1 MTHIPVLLKE
11 VIEILNLE
19 PRKFIVDGT
28 IGDGGHAAEI
38 LKKISPGGTLLGIDW
53 DKNTIEKLENDPK
66 LHPNET
72 KIIFINE
79 NYVNLP
85 EILKN
90 QNLGKADGL
99 ILDLGFSSTLL
110 EESGRGLSFQ
120 KDEPL
125 DMRYYIPDK
134 FQISKLKIQ
143 KLTASEII
151 NKFSEK
157 ELADIIYKYSGERF
171 SRRIA
176 KKIIK
181 ARRNKKIK
189 TTLELAEIIKS
200 AVPKNYKKNRLNPA
214 TRTFQ
219 ALRIYINNELNN
231 LSKVL
236 NNLTFILKP
245 QGRIVIISFHSL
257 EDRIVKQQFKLLEKE
272 GELKILTKKPIEPG
286 EEEIK
291 INARARSAK
300 LRAAEIL

>member
-1 MTHIPVLLKE
+1 M
-11 VIEILNLE
+11 
-19 PRKFIVDGT
+19 
-28 IGDGGHAAEI
+28 
-38 LKKISPGGTLLGIDW
+38 
-53 DKNTIEKLENDPK
+53 
-66 LHPNET
+66 
-72 KIIFINE
+72 
-79 NYVNLP
+79 
-85 EILKN
+85 
-90 QNLGKADGL
+90 
-99 ILDLGFSSTLL
+99 
-110 EESGRGLSFQ
+110 
-120 KDEPL
+120 
-125 DMRYYIPDK
+125 
-134 FQISKLKIQ
+134 
-143 KLTASEII
+143 
-151 NKFSEK
+151 
-157 ELADIIYKYSGERF
+157 
-171 SRRIA
+171 
-176 KKIIK
+176 
-181 ARRNKKIK
+181 
-189 TTLELAEIIKS
+189 ELAEIIKS

>member
-1 MTHIPVLLKE
+1 MHIPVLLKE
-11 VIEILNLE
+11 AIEILNLE
-19 PRKFIVDGT
+19 PGKFIIDGT
-28 IGDGGHAAEI
+28 IGDGGHSTEI
-38 LKKISPGGTLLGIDW
+38 LKKISSNGTLLGIDW
-53 DKNTIEKLENDPK
+53 DEGSLEKVKE
-66 LHPNET
+66 
-72 KIIFINE
+72 KIDQAECRTIFIND
-79 NYVNLP
+79 NYANLP
-85 EILKN
+85 EILKK

-110 EESGRGLSFQ
+110 EESGRGFSFQ

-125 DMRYYIPDK
+125 DMRYNGSDK
-134 FQISKLKIQ
+134 IK
-143 KLTASEII
+143 TVAEVI

-176 KKIIK
+176 RKIIETRK
-181 ARRNKKIK
+181 NKKIK
-189 TTLELAEIIKS
+189 TTFELVEIIKS
-200 AVPKNYKKNRLNPA
+200 AVPRNYEKNRLNPA

-236 NNLTFILKP
+236 NNLTSILKP
-245 QGRIVIISFHSL
+245 QGRIVVISFHSL
-257 EDRIVKQQFKLLEKE
+257 EDRIVKQEFKFLEKE

-291 INARARSAK
+291 INPRASSAK
-300 LRAAEIL
+300 LRASQIL